1 MSYQMANEIRQKQ
14 LDKKFPKGVRVFA
27 PRESAPTFVKG
38 QIIISPN
45 ELFEWLKANPDLLT
59 EYQGNKQLKLSILE
73 RKDGGGWNVIVDTY
87 KPQPNGA
94 DKDLPW

>member
-1 MSYQMANEIRQKQ
+1 MTT
-14 LDKKFPKGVRVFA
+14 FPKGVRVFA
-27 PRESAPTFVKG
+27 PRQNAPSFVKG

-45 ELFEWLKANPDLLT
+45 ELFEWLKANPDVMT

-73 RKDGGGWNVIVDTY
+73 RKDGGGWNVTVDTY
-87 KPQPNGA
+87 KPQANGA